1 MRLERSV
8 FSIRPLSFAFQAGSS
23 PVPPGENPAFRQQF
37 SSEMGLQ
44 SLKRQLQSGGYSVFD
59 SALNRMQNAEG
70 QFRQKIDPLHV
81 LAMLTFE
88 SKTL

>member
-1 MRLERSV
+1 
-8 FSIRPLSFAFQAGSS
+8 
-23 PVPPGENPAFRQQF
+23 
-37 SSEMGLQ
+37 MGLQ